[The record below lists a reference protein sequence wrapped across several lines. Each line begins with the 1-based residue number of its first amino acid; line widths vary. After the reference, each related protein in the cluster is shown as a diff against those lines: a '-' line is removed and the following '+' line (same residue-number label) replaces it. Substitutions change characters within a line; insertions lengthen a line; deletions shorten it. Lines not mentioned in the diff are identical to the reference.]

1 MRFAMKRVKGNSFK
15 LQEAIARAKS
25 GKVFA
30 GQIFYV
36 TPKVQPDMQLLKHV
50 IMSCGAQVRMP
61 VRRQSGV
68 LNSPLQCH
76 TTTPTVLILD
86 ANANKHVIS
95 CPEDISIWRP
105 VLIDCGQECHGHS
118 HSYDA

>member
-15 LQEAIARAKS
+15 LQEVIARAKS

-50 IMSCGAQVRMP
+50 IMSCGAQVRTS
-61 VRRQSGV
+61 VRRQSRCSELSTSVPYDDAHSSHLGR
-68 LNSPLQCH
+68 QC
-76 TTTPTVLILD
+76 
-86 ANANKHVIS
+86 
-95 CPEDISIWRP
+95 
-105 VLIDCGQECHGHS
+105 Q
-118 HSYDA
+118 